1 MERSPPPNHKTKRT
15 KMFLTS
21 KIIKIMKITILKIS
35 VFVLLLSLM
44 GAGCKKDEI
53 QYADESI
60 EISGE
65 PGFSIYKTNGD
76 YFNFVSVIVVSD
88 EHLAAVPGYTLN
100 DPSIKVD
107 TNGKVSPNFR
117 WRLKNGYIIAKGT
130 DVNSVFTN
138 ITIQEYV
145 DYNTAHGTGCW
156 PDSLIRPRI
165 IDRSPFTEFYHH
177 DGLNKPSKTY
187 MLGEIN
193 HLIESDSI
201 ETICTKL
208 K

>member
-1 MERSPPPNHKTKRT
+1 MKTT
-15 KMFLTS
+15 L
-21 KIIKIMKITILKIS
+21 LKIS
-35 VFVLLLSLM
+35 IIFLLLSLM

-53 QYADESI
+53 QYADESL

-107 TNGKVSPNFR
+107 ANGKVSPNFR

-138 ITIQEYV
+138 ITFQEYV
-145 DYNTAHGTGCW
+145 DYNTAHGVACW
-156 PDSLIRPRI
+156 PDNLIRAKI

-177 DGLNKPSKTY
+177 DGWNKPSKTY
-187 MLGEIN
+187 TLGEIN
-193 HLIESDSI
+193 KMIEAGTL
-201 ETICTKL
+201 ETTFEKL